1 MDIRLPRFVQRVH
14 STPKDGKDSA
24 LLRKGDSQL
33 LNLELSQFFSLF
45 AYVDSPRF
53 DLASE
58 AFATF
63 RELLLRFFLSLLTR
77 LKVTNYFIVRHK
89 VLSNE
94 FLQKNF
100 DNFFYMF
107 NKKLVSENFVTK
119 K

>member
-1 MDIRLPRFVQRVH
+1 MVITEPDCFRECIQHQRMARIVLF
-14 STPKDGKDSA
+14 SEKVTPCSSLFA
-24 LLRKGDSQL
+24 
-33 LNLELSQFFSLF
+33 LSQFFSLY

-63 RELLLRFFLSLLTR
+63 RELLLRFSSFFKFKGKYMFDL
-77 LKVTNYFIVRHK
+77 RHK

>member
-1 MDIRLPRFVQRVH
+1 MFQRVH
-14 STPKDGKDSA
+14 TTPKDGKDSA

-33 LNLELSQFFSLF
+33 VNLELSQFFSLF

-63 RELLLRFFLSLLTR
+63 RELLLRFFLFSTSLR
-77 LKVTNYFIVRHK
+77 FKVTNYLIFRHK

>member
-1 MDIRLPRFVQRVH
+1 M
-14 STPKDGKDSA
+14 
-24 LLRKGDSQL
+24 
-33 LNLELSQFFSLF
+33 
-45 AYVDSPRF
+45 DSPRF

-63 RELLLRFFLSLLTR
+63 RELLLRFLIPCKTAKFYLYYYHTVLINHINQISLKYL
-77 LKVTNYFIVRHK
+77 LHFRHK

>member
-1 MDIRLPRFVQRVH
+1 M
-14 STPKDGKDSA
+14 
-24 LLRKGDSQL
+24 L

-63 RELLLRFFLSLLTR
+63 RELLLRFFLSSTR
-77 LKVTNYFIVRHK
+77 LKVTNYLIFRHK